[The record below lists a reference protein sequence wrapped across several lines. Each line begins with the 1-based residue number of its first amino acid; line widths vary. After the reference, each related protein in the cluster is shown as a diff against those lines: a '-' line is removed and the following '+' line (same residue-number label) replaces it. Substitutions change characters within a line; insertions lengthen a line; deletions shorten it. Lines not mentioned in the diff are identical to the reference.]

1 MRQGCKN
8 NLEHPEG
15 AGLSFK
21 TQAGPFFLPIL
32 VLCHKKGDWIVAL
45 SNEFIDF
52 LLDQLSAWGDVTV
65 RKMFGGA
72 GLYCEGLM
80 FGLIA
85 DDVIYLKV
93 DDSNRKSFEDVGSTP
108 FKPFPD
114 KKTVMS
120 YYELPPD
127 VLEDPEELAEWA
139 ERSLDIQRKKNA

>member
-1 MRQGCKN
+1 M
-8 NLEHPEG
+8 
-15 AGLSFK
+15 
-21 TQAGPFFLPIL
+21 
-32 VLCHKKGDWIVAL
+32 AL
-45 SNEFIDF
+45 SDEFIAF
-52 LLDQLSAWGDVTV
+52 LLDQLSAWGHVTV

-85 DDVIYLKV
+85 DDVLYLKA

-127 VLEDPEELAEWA
+127 ALEDAAELSQWA
-139 ERSLDIQRKKNA
+139 ERSLNIQRTKNA